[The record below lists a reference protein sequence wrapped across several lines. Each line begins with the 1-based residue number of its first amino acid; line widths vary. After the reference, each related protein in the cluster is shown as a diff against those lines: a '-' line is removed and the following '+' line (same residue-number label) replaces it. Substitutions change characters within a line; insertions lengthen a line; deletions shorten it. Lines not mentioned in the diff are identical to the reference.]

1 MKGLNVLLIAAI
13 IICVI
18 GLVWVYKTQEWA
30 NALAVWSVAK
40 TDICSGHQ
48 QKNKKLPTVVPCGVL
63 TTITPPPLP
72 SRAKIAS
79 SVVDQAAWT
88 FAVTANASFVSYIGG
103 QKMSPFP
110 SVVVSAPSTSGIAQK
125 TISFRAPKF
134 LYIASDISPLA
145 AIWVSTDATWAVVVI
160 RGTMTMDDLINDL
173 NFNYLNDQTLARFS
187 FAGNVH
193 PGIAQMYSSIS
204 KALHAAIPPSVTQ
217 LTITGHS
224 LGAGIGFLFAAD
236 MVSKS
241 NINVDV
247 YGVAPPRV
255 GDSNFAAN
263 LSQRAAHSGSLINVA
278 DTVPALPL
286 SYMVNPNAPYT
297 PLQYA
302 HVGNVNVFNN
312 LLTDTISNHMLPA
325 YYQGIKSAKIL

>member
-1 MKGLNVLLIAAI
+1 MKGLNVLLIVAI

-18 GLVWVYKTQEWA
+18 GLVWVYKTQTWA
-30 NALAVWSVAK
+30 KALSVWAVAK
-40 TDICSGHQ
+40 TDICAGHQ
-48 QKNKKLPTVVPCGVL
+48 QINKKVPTVVPCGVL

-72 SRAKIAS
+72 SRAKTAS
-79 SVVDQAAWT
+79 GVVDQAAWS

-103 QKMSPFP
+103 QKMSPLP
-110 SVVVSAPSTSGIAQK
+110 SVVSAPSTSGIAQK
-125 TISFRAPKF
+125 TISFMAPKY
-134 LYIASDISPLA
+134 LYIAGDISPLA
-145 AIWVSTDATWAVVVI
+145 AIWISMDATWAVVVI
-160 RGTMTMDDLINDL
+160 RGTMTMDDLVNDL
-173 NFNYLNDQTLARFS
+173 NFNYLNDQSLTHFS
-187 FAGNVH
+187 FPGNVH
-193 PGIAQMYSSIS
+193 PGMAHMYSSIS
-204 KALHAAIPPSVTQ
+204 KALHAAIPSSVTQ

-236 MVSKS
+236 MLSKS
-241 NINVDV
+241 NISVDV

-255 GDSNFAAN
+255 GDSKFATN

-278 DTVPALPL
+278 DTVPSLPW
-286 SYMVNPNAPYT
+286 SYMVNFNTPYT